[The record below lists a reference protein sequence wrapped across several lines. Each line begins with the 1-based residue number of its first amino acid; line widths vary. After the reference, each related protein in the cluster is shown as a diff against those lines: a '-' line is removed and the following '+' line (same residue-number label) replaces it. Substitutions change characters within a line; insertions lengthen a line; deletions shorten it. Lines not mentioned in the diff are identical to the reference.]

1 MRPLDII
8 SRSDNR
14 SKARAAKQNISA
26 RLYKVEDNK
35 ILYTVTSSKGDKQYV
50 VTIQLL
56 GLTGNRL
63 KSLRSALNSDI
74 KISCTCDAFLYRGY
88 KFITWKSQIGINKE
102 TRPPNK
108 TNPER
113 KGMACKHIIVALNQM
128 KSDYQAIYNLFK
140 AQIPD
145 IPDTDSKDSK
155 PSNIRD
161 NYKSSTPTEFDIEII
176 TDFKEACDKL
186 YKDYM
191 GYKKSSPTKDALFT
205 DSEFFDKVDPSKM
218 LLNLSKPVAKSLS
231 GKFIGKLKSLDDIL
245 NLINQK
251 GNGFNVLLDSDTSSL
266 IKKLNETI
274 SSKTEALINNVILSL
289 IYS

>member
-8 SRSDNR
+8 SKSDNR

-35 ILYTVTSSKGDKQYV
+35 ILYTVTSSKGDKQYL

-56 GLTGNRL
+56 GLTGNKL
-63 KSLRSALNSDI
+63 KSLRSALSSDVR
-74 KISCTCDAFLYRGY
+74 ISCTCPGFLYQGY
-88 KFITWKSQIGINKE
+88 KFITWKSQTGINKE

-113 KGMACKHIIVALNQM
+113 KGMACKHILVALNQM

-140 AQIPD
+140 AQIT
-145 IPDTDSKDSK
+145 DTDSK

-161 NYKSSTPTEFDIEII
+161 NYKSSTPTEVDIEII
-176 TDFKEACDKL
+176 TDFKEACNKL

-191 GYKKSSPTKDALFT
+191 NYKKSSPTKDALFT

-231 GKFIGKLKSLDDIL
+231 GKFIGKIKSLDDIL